1 MDLSFATQLVLWVQL
16 CLISCVKNQM
26 WVRYEWLMSS
36 SKLQPCLELCQF
48 AQALLKIELQGG
60 NAFPY
65 WHWQGDPITIFF
77 WTDGILLEIRNRK
90 ERFCS
95 WTRVATTSHIIT

>member
-48 AQALLKIELQGG
+48 AQALLKTELQGEKCISLLALARG
-60 NAFPY
+60 SNY
-65 WHWQGDPITIFF
+65 D
-77 WTDGILLEIRNRK
+77 ILLDGWRITRDTQPKRK
-90 ERFCS
+90 ILFLDSCCYN
-95 WTRVATTSHIIT
+95 